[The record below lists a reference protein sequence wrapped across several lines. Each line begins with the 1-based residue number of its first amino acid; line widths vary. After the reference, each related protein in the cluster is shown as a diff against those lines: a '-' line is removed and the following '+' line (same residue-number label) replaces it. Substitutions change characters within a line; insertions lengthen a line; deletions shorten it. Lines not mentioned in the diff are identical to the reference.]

1 MSPDNDLPLSFPL
14 FLIYKS
20 LIALT
25 EPRSKVVVLLDQAL
39 DCRCNKNWEKRFRE
53 GQVFLVEGLRVQ
65 YNLLGK

>member
-39 DCRCNKNWEKRFRE
+39 DCRCNKNWENALEKGRFFWLK
-53 GQVFLVEGLRVQ
+53 V
-65 YNLLGK
+65 